1 MNALPELTR
10 SRCVLLSDFNVRNLA
25 GYLRRDAAL
34 SNWDVQETDFGQVM
48 PLLLDA
54 THEVWQRPGDLAV
67 VWTLPQV
74 LQSYE
79 ELLDGHGAGLDRILS
94 EVDDFAGLVAGLATR
109 VRTVLVPTWT
119 QDPSSRGLG
128 VLDLRPGGHAHALLR
143 MNQRLADRLAE
154 HSNVFVVD
162 ASRWLRLDKDSV
174 SPKHWY
180 FSKTPFGLSV
190 FSQAAQEI
198 RALVDAV
205 EGRAKKLLILDLDNT
220 LWGGIVGDCGWPN
233 IGLGGHDAAGE
244 AYKDFQRAL
253 KSLQRRGIILGLV
266 SKNDEKVA
274 LEAIDRH
281 PEMVLRRDD
290 FAGWRINWEDKAT
303 NILELVRELN
313 LGADAAVFID
323 DNPAERG
330 RVAAAV
336 PQIFVPSWPTD
347 PLEYRRALEALSC
360 FDTVS
365 ISEEDRNRTRSYVAQ
380 RRLANERPAVSLRE
394 WLTSLDL
401 EVEVRPLSGENL
413 RRVAQL
419 LNKTNQMNLST
430 RRLTEQELLSW
441 STQESNRVWAVSVKD
456 RYADHGIT
464 GIVSTACS
472 GPDCSIVDFIL
483 SCRVFGRDVESVM
496 VGLAVEEAQRR
507 GATRLSAT
515 YLKTEKNAPTL
526 EFFEKRSGLVLAE
539 GPPTTFEW
547 PFPKERVVPPHIRVR
562 VAG

>member
-380 RRLANERPAVSLRE
+380 RRLANERRRSVSG
-394 WLTSLDL
+394 
-401 EVEVRPLSGENL
+401 SG
-413 RRVAQL
+413 
-419 LNKTNQMNLST
+419 
-430 RRLTEQELLSW
+430 
-441 STQESNRVWAVSVKD
+441 
-456 RYADHGIT
+456 
-464 GIVSTACS
+464 
-472 GPDCSIVDFIL
+472 
-483 SCRVFGRDVESVM
+483 
-496 VGLAVEEAQRR
+496 
-507 GATRLSAT
+507 
-515 YLKTEKNAPTL
+515 
-526 EFFEKRSGLVLAE
+526 
-539 GPPTTFEW
+539 
-547 PFPKERVVPPHIRVR
+547 
-562 VAG
+562 